1 MPKIKKPRT
10 AAALTAKTVRHEPL
24 GQTIQN
30 DENRQKYASSRKSR
44 RRGRGEDAEESFLDE
59 KTSERILKLSKE
71 QRLEMEAEER
81 RQARNATNTAMDKIV
96 DDSDDDEEEEEE
108 PHASSILDEEQE

>member
-10 AAALTAKTVRHEPL
+10 AAALTSQTVRHEPL
-24 GQTIQN
+24 GQTIQD
-30 DENRQKYASSRKSR
+30 DENRRKYASSRTSR

-59 KTSERILKLSKE
+59 KTSGRILKLSKE

-81 RQARNATNTAMDKIV
+81 REARKNQKVMDKIV
-96 DDSDDDEEEEEE
+96 PDSDDEEDEEEQQ
-108 PHASSILDEEQE
+108 ILDDEQE

>member
-10 AAALTAKTVRHEPL
+10 NAALTSLTARHEPL

-30 DENRQKYASSRKSR
+30 DENRLKYASSRKSS
-44 RRGRGEDAEESFLDE
+44 RRGRGEETEEGFLDE
-59 KTSERILKLSKE
+59 KTSGRILKLSKE

-81 RQARNATNTAMDKIV
+81 REARKINPVMDQLV
-96 DDSDDDEEEEEE
+96 PDSDDEEEEEQQ
-108 PHASSILDEEQE
+108 ILDDEQE

>member
-10 AAALTAKTVRHEPL
+10 AAALTAQTVRHEPL

-30 DENRQKYASSRKSR
+30 DENRLKYASSRKSSR
-44 RRGRGEDAEESFLDE
+44 RRARLDGEAEETLLDE

-71 QRLEMEAEER
+71 QRLEMEVEER
-81 RQARNATNTAMDKIV
+81 REARKNNTAQNNKIAL
-96 DDSDDDEEEEEE
+96 DSDEEDEEEEQQ
-108 PHASSILDEEQE
+108 ILTDEQE